1 MIKLEN
7 VRKAFG
13 EHKVLNGV
21 NLEIEA
27 GSIAVILGQSGTGK
41 SVLLKNMIGL
51 LEPDEGHIHVD
62 GTDITQLDAAALND
76 FRRRFGMLFQNA
88 ALFDSLSVED
98 NIAFPLR
105 EHTDKSPQEILEIVN
120 HNLSLIGLSG
130 INDKHPSELS
140 GGMRKRV
147 GLARAI
153 ALEPKIVLYDEPTTG
168 LDPITAESIN
178 QLIVTM
184 QKQLKVT
191 SVVISHDIESTFQV
205 ADQVAMLHG
214 GNIIEVGTPDQF
226 RRSHDKFVQHFIGH
240 YAAKQPS

>member
-1 MIKLEN
+1 MIKLKQ
-7 VRKAFG
+7 VYKSFG
-13 EHKVLNGV
+13 EHDVLKGV
-21 NLEIEA
+21 DLEIKS
-27 GSIAVILGQSGTGK
+27 GSITVILGQSGTGK

-51 LEPDEGHIHVD
+51 LEPDRGQIFVD
-62 GTDITQLDAAALND
+62 GTDITQLDAATLND

-88 ALFDSLSVED
+88 ALFDSLSVQD

-105 EHTDKSPQEILEIVN
+105 EHSDKTDAEILEVVN
-120 HNLSLIGLSG
+120 HNLSLVGLSG
-130 INDKHPSELS
+130 INHKQPSELS

-184 QKQLKVT
+184 QKRLGVT

-205 ADQVAMLHG
+205 ADHVAMLHG
-214 GNIIEVGTPDQF
+214 GSIVEGGTPEHF
-226 RRSHDKFVQHFIGH
+226 RRSKNEFVQHFIGH
-240 YAAKQPS
+240 YASKTPS

>member
-1 MIKLEN
+1 
-7 VRKAFG
+7 
-13 EHKVLNGV
+13 
-21 NLEIEA
+21 
-27 GSIAVILGQSGTGK
+27 
-41 SVLLKNMIGL
+41 
-51 LEPDEGHIHVD
+51 
-62 GTDITQLDAAALND
+62 
-76 FRRRFGMLFQNA
+76 
-88 ALFDSLSVED
+88 
-98 NIAFPLR
+98 
-105 EHTDKSPQEILEIVN
+105 
-120 HNLSLIGLSG
+120 
-130 INDKHPSELS
+130 
-140 GGMRKRV
+140 MRKRV

-226 RRSHDKFVQHFIGH
+226 
-240 YAAKQPS
+240 PPLT